1 VIATPAAQ
9 TIMGSLQMMAF
20 VNTATLAVE
29 DVEVEADVA
38 DVSVMTGTRMVIRG
52 A

>member
-1 VIATPAAQ
+1 VEDV
-9 TIMGSLQMMAF
+9 F
-20 VNTATLAVE
+20 KVTLMAVE